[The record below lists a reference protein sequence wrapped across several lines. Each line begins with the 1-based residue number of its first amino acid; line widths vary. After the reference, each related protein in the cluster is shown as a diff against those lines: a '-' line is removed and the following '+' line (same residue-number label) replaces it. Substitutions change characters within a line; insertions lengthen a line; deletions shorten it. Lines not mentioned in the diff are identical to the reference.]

1 MGCYRDKAMGLL
13 KELSTFGLIR
23 TEKRH
28 SQLPS
33 KIFVNEFLL
42 KDAEELKEPFALFP
56 AAPAEAPEDQGNK
69 DDAARPE
76 NVSPSSAKDEGPDG
90 LKSENG
96 RYGGRKSGETVVGNK
111 EMPGSENGGYE
122 GRKEADA
129 AVGKLTPIN
138 PRGEKTFPSYP
149 DHHISPVG
157 GSAPAPSQDDD
168 NEKTA
173 LFEMLRRQV
182 DYFALLSRYPDER
195 AVIDAVLERIVDIL
209 QAEDDQKYALASTLV
224 LGFYRS

>member
-1 MGCYRDKAMGLL
+1 MVPRPILTHSVFSELSLDAKLLYCVLYNRFSLNLAYGKGDVSYTVCTVQEAASIMSCYRDKAMGLL
-13 KELSTFGLIR
+13 KELSAFGLIR

-42 KDAEELKEPFALFP
+42 KDAEELSQPFALFP

-111 EMPGSENGGYE
+111 EMHYQTFQEVRYTNWSKRQAINLITSLSPGKQS
-122 GRKEADA
+122 
-129 AVGKLTPIN
+129 KLQ
-138 PRGEKTFPSYP
+138 R
-149 DHHISPVG
+149 
-157 GSAPAPSQDDD
+157 
-168 NEKTA
+168 
-173 LFEMLRRQV
+173 
-182 DYFALLSRYPDER
+182 LLLLEVRY
-195 AVIDAVLERIVDIL
+195 
-209 QAEDDQKYALASTLV
+209 
-224 LGFYRS
+224 